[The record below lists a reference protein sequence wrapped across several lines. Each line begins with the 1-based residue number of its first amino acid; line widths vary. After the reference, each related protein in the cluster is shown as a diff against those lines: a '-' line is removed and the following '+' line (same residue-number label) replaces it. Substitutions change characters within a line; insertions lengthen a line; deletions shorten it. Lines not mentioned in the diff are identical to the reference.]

1 MAVCEATS
9 CLGGHED
16 CEVCFETATC
26 TQRCALSY
34 CLQMRPPP
42 VQGGNEDCEVCSLS
56 LRLARSPVPFL
67 LIQREGHK
75 RGESSR
81 PRTLT
86 RRVAH
91 NGGGCVCS
99 PFLTPVPERGPHCD
113 PQQVRKID
121 APTVGGQI
129 LCSLFGPSGGPQIGT
144 HMLEPALTVDLASTA
159 FGFL

>member
-1 MAVCEATS
+1 MLKGVTKTVRFALRDCDWHAVLCP
-9 CLGGHED
+9 
-16 CEVCFETATC
+16 
-26 TQRCALSY
+26 SY
-34 CLQMRPPP
+34 WLQMRPPP
-42 VQGGNEDCEVCSLS
+42 VQGGNEDCEVCSLR
-56 LRLARSPVPFL
+56 LRLARSPVLFL

-113 PQQVRKID
+113 PQQVCKID

-129 LCSLFGPSGGPQIGT
+129 LCSLFGPSGGPKSGPTCWSQ
-144 HMLEPALTVDLASTA
+144 H
-159 FGFL
+159 